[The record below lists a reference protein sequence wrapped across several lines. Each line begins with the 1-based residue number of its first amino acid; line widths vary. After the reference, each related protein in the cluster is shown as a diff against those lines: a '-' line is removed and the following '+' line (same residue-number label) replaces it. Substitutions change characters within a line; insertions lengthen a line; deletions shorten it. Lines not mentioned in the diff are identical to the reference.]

1 MMWPGQTSSP
11 PPTATM
17 NSPLLSLLLLTV
29 LSLTAAWPAY
39 TQCVGNTTYAANSF
53 YEANGVAAYSFCHLT
68 VEPLRVPSRWVLA

>member
-39 TQCVGNTTYAANSF
+39 TYAANSF